1 MTPDQFPVKS
11 GNSAAIAGMQMAS
24 NSNNAIIFFMSNTS
38 CMHQAGPQ
46 KAIDNTNTYYNL
58 SFSVAA
64 FALMVAKLWPPLLS
78 LLLMQTSL

>member
-1 MTPDQFPVKS
+1 S

-46 KAIDNTNTYYNL
+46 KAMDNTTTYYNL
-58 SFSVAA
+58 SFSELLPRPKGWGFPAA
-64 FALMVAKLWPPLLS
+64 SSFFAPS
-78 LLLMQTSL
+78 